1 MRSRIKDKLI
11 ELKTS
16 LIFSLINA
24 LKSPLSWS
32 SVFWDGY
39 NRNEFPD
46 NLMRLLRIS
55 MGIATILRFVTP
67 AFLGLFLMVDGLYA
81 IYRYRVELPETKH
94 WYEDLPR
101 GARSLLGCLLLT
113 GFI

>member
-81 IYRYRVELPETKH
+81 IYRYRVELPKTKN